1 MSLKNMLGTFKGKV
15 IAILLVVGVVTGA
28 GAVFAA
34 TSAGDQLKT
43 WYDTLEGKPT
53 QSDFEKI
60 LGRTIERAL
69 PKKYD
74 VNSTLKDIAQE
85 SRLVRLLY
93 RYYEKEQAKQ
103 HGRGSM
109 EYRMMMKFADESVLR
124 SIQNFLR
131 IKGHFAQALADI
143 GNKEIMKAMWN
154 FIRK

>member
-1 MSLKNMLGTFKGKV
+1 M
-15 IAILLVVGVVTGA
+15 
-28 GAVFAA
+28 
-34 TSAGDQLKT
+34 
-43 WYDTLEGKPT
+43 
-53 QSDFEKI
+53 
-60 LGRTIERAL
+60 
-69 PKKYD
+69 
-74 VNSTLKDIAQE
+74 NSTLKDIAQE

>member
-1 MSLKNMLGTFKGKV
+1 MVGGSPNSLPSKKIIHITDES
-15 IAILLVVGVVTGA
+15 LVY
-28 GAVFAA
+28 
-34 TSAGDQLKT
+34 DQLKT

-69 PKKYD
+69 LKKYD